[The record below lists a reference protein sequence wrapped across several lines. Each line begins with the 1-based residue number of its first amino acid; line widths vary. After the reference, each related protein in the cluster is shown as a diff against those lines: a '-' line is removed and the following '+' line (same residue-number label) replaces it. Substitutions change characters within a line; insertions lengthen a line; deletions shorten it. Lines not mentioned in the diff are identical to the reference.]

1 MSPGFCQGYSLG
13 KTLERTLVFSE
24 LGISFKKL
32 LSSYESHWEVSE
44 LCFLEG
50 VLFLFLQYFDFFPP
64 VVIHHLN
71 VLTFLNVLTYN
82 LHNLQFSIKF

>member
-1 MSPGFCQGYSLG
+1 MNHIG
-13 KTLERTLVFSE
+13 KCLNSV
-24 LGISFKKL
+24 
-32 LSSYESHWEVSE
+32 
-44 LCFLEG
+44 CFLEG

-82 LHNLQFSIKF
+82 LHNLHFSIKF